1 MIEIFFWDWR
11 KNQQQDRSELELLD
25 LKTESKL
32 QKTPLSQ
39 RRRLLSRRRRLRD
52 QQHTN
57 RHARRQ
63 QFTIARRISWF
74 FTWNWHIAHE
84 KKIRYFF
91 ETLVGFCF
99 DGIFQRISGFF
110 SNLFTRAPMEHLFSK
125 TWQTFPL
132 GQEVWGKQG
141 TKRLICSCLS
151 LSRGKYP
158 PYFD

>member
-1 MIEIFFWDWR
+1 MRDWR

-63 QFTIARRISWF
+63 QFTIARRIFTGKLLGFLREIDTLLMKRKSGNFLQFWMVLVLTKFSVYFRVF
-74 FTWNWHIAHE
+74 FEFIYPRANRASLLKNLTDFSFRTGSLRKAGHE
-84 KKIRYFF
+84 K
-91 ETLVGFCF
+91 V
-99 DGIFQRISGFF
+99 
-110 SNLFTRAPMEHLFSK
+110 NLQL
-125 TWQTFPL
+125 
-132 GQEVWGKQG
+132 
-141 TKRLICSCLS
+141 LS